1 MKNKINLNLN
11 DENAEKS
18 VKITPASYDKYPMD
32 DEPVAA
38 LRKPSAFAKKDKPAV
53 KEEPVKDA
61 PAAEEKPVEEAP
73 VAEEVPAAEVMAP
86 EAEASA
92 ETEAPAEKKQKKFG
106 KPKKEKKAKKEEAA
120 VAEDAAD
127 AEKPAEDAPEAEK
140 PAEAADTAETEAPAE
155 ENEAVT
161 VETEEAAAEESDKK
175 AKKAKGDKK
184 PNKIAE
190 FFKKLTSDD
199 DGVKLSKGSTRIK
212 YRILRL
218 TIVSVVIAVAVLQ
231 VFSMLTTISSYNKSY
246 TEQAQALVTSYLQ
259 TIDTKLDAYTTQ
271 MKSLEGNPQ
280 VIKAISTKDV
290 GTKNSVL
297 LQVATTTMFK
307 HIDIADMEGNTAVD
321 TNIKEDEYFIR
332 ASEGKNTLSSPLIRK
347 YANTAASV
355 EQLMVLA
362 TKYMDTSFQ
371 GVLLGYFDPA
381 TFSEGL
387 DSISEGDNV
396 IVLDKNGVVVGASDM
411 TLVKDGVIY
420 KDNEDKG
427 LASLAEA
434 MMTLE
439 TGTMRYKTNGT
450 EYLVAYAPIE
460 LTDGWSI
467 AVSLDYSTVQKEIM
481 TSLIM
486 ALILSII
493 IIAVTSVICIGIAN
507 KISKPITQ
515 VAGRLKLL
523 SEGDISTEM
532 NINAPKDETK
542 VLTDSLDDTLTELNK
557 YITDIKAVLAEIASG
572 NLTAKSAIEYKG
584 DFTAFGTSLEEITT
598 SLNQSF
604 VAVKDS
610 VESFKSGASQV
621 AEGSKHLS
629 DTAIKEAEAV
639 DEILSTI
646 GGITEKANTTAQ
658 VSTKV
663 LSLTNEAN
671 ENAQRGADMMKE
683 LLAAIE
689 NIRERSDAISAIIKT
704 IDSIAFQT
712 NILALNASI
721 EAARAGEAGRG
732 FSVVAEEVGNLANM
746 SADAAKQTS
755 ALIDDTINAVKQGT
769 EIADRAENAIRSIA
783 ADVNE
788 VAGYMEDIVVAA
800 NEQNVAVEQITT
812 GMNRIDAGMHTTTA
826 TAEESAASSE
836 QLSFLAVSLSNEV
849 EKFVTE

>member
-1 MKNKINLNLN
+1 MNNKKNITPVN
-11 DENAEKS
+11 DNAENE
-18 VKITPASYDKYPMD
+18 VKNVPVFDDKYPMD
-32 DEPVAA
+32 DEPKAA
-38 LRKPSAFAKKDKPAV
+38 PKKFPKLSRKKEAAPA
-53 KEEPVKDA
+53 EEKAPEVKDA
-61 PAAEEKPVEEAP
+61 PVEEAAPASEEKAPEAEAPVKEEKPAKKFGRGRKNKKAEAAPAEDAAPEETAPVEEAVP
-73 VAEEVPAAEVMAP
+73 AEDAPADVAAEEVPAAQ
-86 EAEASA
+86 
-92 ETEAPAEKKQKKFG
+92 EAPAEG
-106 KPKKEKKAKKEEAA
+106 ETAPEEAA
-120 VAEDAAD
+120 V
-127 AEKPAEDAPEAEK
+127 
-140 PAEAADTAETEAPAE
+140 
-155 ENEAVT
+155 
-161 VETEEAAAEESDKK
+161 EEAAAEDAPAKK
-175 AKKAKGDKK
+175 SKKQKKAKGDKK
-184 PNKIAE
+184 PGKIAK
-190 FFKKLTSDD
+190 FIQSLKGDGDD
-199 DGVKLSKGSTRIK
+199 VALSKGSTRIK

-218 TIVSVVIAVAVLQ
+218 TIVTVIISVVVLQ
-231 VFSMLTTISSYNKSY
+231 AFSIITTINSYNTSY
-246 TEQAQALVTSYLQ
+246 EEQAQALVTSYLQ
-259 TIDTKLDAYTTQ
+259 TIDTKMDAYTTQ
-271 MKSLEGNPQ
+271 LNSLKSHPQ
-280 VIKAISTKDV
+280 VSNATNPSLLASARNAALKQV
-290 GTKNSVL
+290 G
-297 LQVATTTMFK
+297 TTTMFK
-307 HIDIADMEGNTAVD
+307 FLDIVDKEGNTVLE
-321 TNIKEDEYFIR
+321 TNIAADDYFQR
-332 ASEGKNTLSSPLIRK
+332 ALEGKNTLTSPMYRVYDTTDHADELVMILAAKFR
-347 YANTAASV
+347 TATF
-355 EQLMVLA
+355 E
-362 TKYMDTSFQ
+362 
-371 GVLLGYFDPA
+371 GVILGGIAPSD
-381 TFSEGL
+381 FSEGL
-387 DSISEGDNV
+387 DSISTGNNV
-396 IVLDKNGVVVGASDM
+396 VILDKNGMVVGASDM
-411 TLVKDGVIY
+411 KLVMEQAVF

-427 LASLAEA
+427 LASLAES

-439 TGTMRYKTNGT
+439 TGITTYHSNGVK
-450 EYLVAYAPIE
+450 YLTAYAPIE

-467 AVSLDYSTVQKEIM
+467 AVSLNYAAVEKEIV
-481 TSLIM
+481 TSLIA
-486 ALILSII
+486 ALVLSIV
-493 IIAVTSVICIGIAN
+493 IIAVAAVITIGIAN

-532 NINAPKDETK
+532 NIKAPKDETK

-557 YITDIKAVLAEIASG
+557 YITDIKAVLAEIAAG
-572 NLTAKSAIEYKG
+572 NLTAKSSIEYKG

-598 SLNQSF
+598 SLNKSF

-610 VESFKSGASQV
+610 VESFKSGAAQV
-621 AEGSKHLS
+621 ADGSKHLS

-671 ENAQRGADMMKE
+671 DNAQRGADMMKE

-689 NIRERSDAISAIIKT
+689 NIRERSNAISAIIKT

-755 ALIDDTINAVKQGT
+755 VLIDDTINAVKQGT

-800 NEQNVAVEQITT
+800 NEQNAAVEQITT

>member
-1 MKNKINLNLN
+1 MKDKKNINLS
-11 DENAEKS
+11 ENSADKD
-18 VKITPASYDKYPMD
+18 VKLTPAFDDKYPMD
-32 DEPVAA
+32 DEPKAA
-38 LRKPSAFAKKDKPAV
+38 PRKVSKHIKAEKPAV
-53 KEEPVKDA
+53 KEEPVAEAPAPEVKEEA
-61 PAAEEKPVEEAP
+61 PAAEEAVVAEAETAEAP
-73 VAEEVPAAEVMAP
+73 AKAEKSAKKFGRNRRKKEAAEAAPAEETVAEAEAPAEENAETAAEEVPAA
-86 EAEASA
+86 
-92 ETEAPAEKKQKKFG
+92 
-106 KPKKEKKAKKEEAA
+106 
-120 VAEDAAD
+120 
-127 AEKPAEDAPEAEK
+127 
-140 PAEAADTAETEAPAE
+140 AE
-155 ENEAVT
+155 EII
-161 VETEEAAAEESDKK
+161 TEEAAEDGKKSKKDKK
-175 AKKAKGDKK
+175 PKKDKGEKK
-184 PNKIAE
+184 PNKLVQY
-190 FFKKLTSDD
+190 FKNLMGDD
-199 DGVKLSKGSTRIK
+199 GGVKLSKGSTRIK

-218 TIVSVVIAVAVLQ
+218 TIVTVVISVIVLQ
-231 VFSMLTTISSYNKSY
+231 AFSIIITINSYNTSY
-246 TEQAQALVTSYLQ
+246 EEQAQSLVTSYLQ
-259 TIDTKLDAYTTQ
+259 TIDTKMDAYTAQ
-271 MKSLEGNPQ
+271 LNSLKSHPQ
-280 VIKAISTKDV
+280 VSNATNTSILVPTRNTAMK
-290 GTKNSVL
+290 
-297 LQVATTTMFK
+297 QVATTTMFK
-307 HIDIADMEGNTAVD
+307 FLDIVDKDGNTLVE
-321 TNIKEDEYFIR
+321 TNIAADDYFQR
-332 ASEGKNTLSSPLIRK
+332 ALGGKNTLTSPMVRV
-347 YANTAASV
+347 YADTDIAEEVVMILAAKFKTATF
-355 EQLMVLA
+355 E
-362 TKYMDTSFQ
+362 
-371 GVLLGYFDPA
+371 GVILGGIEPA
-381 TFSEGL
+381 DFSEGL
-387 DSISEGDNV
+387 DSISTGNNV
-396 IVLDKNGVVVGASDM
+396 VILDKNGMVVGASDM
-411 TLVKDGVIY
+411 TLVKDRVVY
-420 KDNEDKG
+420 KDNANKG
-427 LASLAEA
+427 LASLANDMMSLEA
-434 MMTLE
+434 
-439 TGTMRYKTNGT
+439 GTTTYHSNGVK
-450 EYLVAYAPIE
+450 YLAAYAPIE

-467 AVSLDYSTVQKEIM
+467 AVSLNYASVEKEII

-486 ALILSII
+486 AFILSVVII
-493 IIAVTSVICIGIAN
+493 VVSAVITVGIAN

-532 NINAPKDETK
+532 NIKAPKDETK

-557 YITDIKAVLAEIASG
+557 YITDIKGVLAEIASG
-572 NLTAKSAIEYKG
+572 NLTAKSSIEYKG

-598 SLNQSF
+598 SLNKSF

-610 VESFKSGASQV
+610 VESFKSGAAQV
-621 AEGSKHLS
+621 ADGSKHLS

-671 ENAQRGADMMKE
+671 DNAQRGADMMKE

-800 NEQNVAVEQITT
+800 NEQNAAVEQITT

>member
-1 MKNKINLNLN
+1 MKNKINLNLT
-11 DENAEKS
+11 DDNAENT
-18 VKITPASYDKYPMD
+18 VKNTPAFDDKYPMD
-32 DEPVAA
+32 DEPSAP
-38 LRKPSAFAKKDKPAV
+38 LRKPSKFTKQEKPAV
-53 KEEPVKDA
+53 KDEPATVAPAAEDAPAAETKAPEVVAPVEAAPVEEKAEKSAKKFGMFKKNKKNEDA
-61 PAAEEKPVEEAP
+61 PAAEEAP
-73 VAEEVPAAEVMAP
+73 AEEKPADEAEAPAAEEAAV
-86 EAEASA
+86 EAEA
-92 ETEAPAEKKQKKFG
+92 ETVQTESEEAPAED
-106 KPKKEKKAKKEEAA
+106 A
-120 VAEDAAD
+120 AED
-127 AEKPAEDAPEAEK
+127 KNK
-140 PAEAADTAETEAPAE
+140 
-155 ENEAVT
+155 
-161 VETEEAAAEESDKK
+161 S
-175 AKKAKGDKK
+175 KGEKK
-184 PNKIAE
+184 PNKIVE
-190 FFKKLTSDD
+190 FFKKLKGDD
-199 DGVKLSKGSTRIK
+199 DGVKLAKGSTRIK

-218 TIVSVVIAVAVLQ
+218 TIISVVVAVAVLQ
-231 VFSMLTTISSYNKSY
+231 VFSMLTTISSYNSSY

-259 TIDTKLDAYTTQ
+259 TIDTKMDAYTTQ
-271 MKSLEGNPQ
+271 LNSLKSNTQVANATNAKLE
-280 VIKAISTKDV
+280 I
-290 GTKNSVL
+290 GTRNSAL
-297 LQVATTTMFK
+297 KQVATTTMFK
-307 HIDIADMEGNTAVD
+307 HLDIVDTEGNTLVQ
-321 TNIKEDEYFIR
+321 TNIKDDEYFIR
-332 ASEGKNTLSSPLIRK
+332 ALEGKNTLSSPLVRK
-347 YANTAASV
+347 DANTAATQEV
-355 EQLMVLA
+355 LMVLA
-362 TKYMDTSFQ
+362 SKYTDITFN
-371 GVLLGYFDPA
+371 GVILGYFDPA

-396 IVLDKNGVVVGASDM
+396 VVLDKNGVVVGASDM
-411 TLVKDGVIY
+411 TLVKDGVVY

-427 LASLAEA
+427 LASLADA

-439 TGTMRYKTNGT
+439 TGTMRYTSKGV
-450 EYLVAYAPIE
+450 EYLVAYSPIE

-467 AVSLDYSTVQKEIM
+467 AVSLNYSDVQKEIV

-572 NLTAKSAIEYKG
+572 DLTAKSAIEYKG
-584 DFTAFGTSLEEITT
+584 DFIAFGTSLEEITT
-598 SLNQSF
+598 SLNKSF

-610 VESFKSGASQV
+610 VESFKSGAAQV
-621 AEGSKHLS
+621 ADGSKHLS

-671 ENAQRGADMMKE
+671 DNAQRGADMMKE

-689 NIRERSDAISAIIKT
+689 NIRERSNAISAIIKT

-755 ALIDDTINAVKQGT
+755 VLIDDTINAVKQGT

-788 VAGYMEDIVVAA
+788 VANYMEDIVVAA
-800 NEQNVAVEQITT
+800 NEQNAAVEQITT

>member
-1 MKNKINLNLN
+1 MNNKKNLNLAN
-11 DENAEKS
+11 DNAENE
-18 VKITPASYDKYPMD
+18 VKNVPAFDDKYPMD
-32 DEPVAA
+32 DEPKASV
-38 LRKPSAFAKKDKPAV
+38 RKSSRFAKAEKPAV
-53 KEEPVKDA
+53 QEVAAEAPAVEEKAPEEPAVEV
-61 PAAEEKPVEEAP
+61 AASVQEEKPAKKFGRNRKKK
-73 VAEEVPAAEVMAP
+73 
-86 EAEASA
+86 AEAA
-92 ETEAPAEKKQKKFG
+92 EAPAE
-106 KPKKEKKAKKEEAA
+106 EA
-120 VAEDAAD
+120 
-127 AEKPAEDAPEAEK
+127 APEAEK
-140 PAEAADTAETEAPAE
+140 PAQEQAE
-155 ENEAVT
+155 EVPADD
-161 VETEEAAAEESDKK
+161 AAAEEIPAEAEAVPAEGEEAAPEEGKK
-175 AKKAKGDKK
+175 AKKEKGEKK
-184 PNKIAE
+184 PNKLVQ
-190 FFKKLTSDD
+190 FLKSLKGDD
-199 DGVKLSKGSTRIK
+199 DNVKLSKGSTRIK

-218 TIVSVVIAVAVLQ
+218 TIVAVVVSVIVLQ
-231 VFSMLTTISSYNKSY
+231 AFSIITTINSYNTSY
-246 TEQAQALVTSYLQ
+246 EEQAQSLVTSYLQ
-259 TIDTKLDAYTTQ
+259 TIDTKMDAYTAQ
-271 MKSLEGNPQ
+271 LNSLKSHPQ
-280 VIKAISTKDV
+280 VSNATNASILVSTRNTAMK
-290 GTKNSVL
+290 
-297 LQVATTTMFK
+297 QVATTTMFK
-307 HIDIADMEGNTAVD
+307 FLDIVDKDGNTLVE
-321 TNIKEDEYFIR
+321 TNIAGDDYFQR
-332 ASEGKNTLSSPLIRK
+332 ALEGKNTLTSPMIRE
-347 YANTAASV
+347 YANTAAAEEV
-355 EQLMVLA
+355 VMVLA
-362 TKYMDTSFQ
+362 AKFKSATFE
-371 GVLLGYFDPA
+371 GVILGGIEPA
-381 TFSEGL
+381 DFSEGL
-387 DSISEGDNV
+387 DSISAGNNV
-396 IVLDKNGVVVGASDM
+396 VILDKNGVVVGSSDM
-411 TLVKDGVIY
+411 TLVKDGVVY
-420 KDNEDKG
+420 KDNADKG
-427 LASLAEA
+427 LASLAND

-439 TGTMRYKTNGT
+439 TGTTSYTSNGT
-450 EYLVAYAPIE
+450 KYLAAYAPIE

-467 AVSLDYSTVQKEIM
+467 AVSLNYASVQKDIV

-486 ALILSII
+486 AAILSVI
-493 IIAVTSVICIGIAN
+493 IIAVSAVVTVGIAN

-532 NINAPKDETK
+532 NIKAPKDETK
-542 VLTDSLDDTLTELNK
+542 ILTDSLDDTLVELNK
-557 YITDIKAVLAEIASG
+557 YITDIKAVLAEIAAG
-572 NLTAKSAIEYKG
+572 NLTAKSSVEYKG

-598 SLNQSF
+598 SLNKSF

-610 VESFKSGASQV
+610 VESFKSGAAQV
-621 AEGSKHLS
+621 ADGSKHLS

-671 ENAQRGADMMKE
+671 DNAQRGADMMKE

-689 NIRERSDAISAIIKT
+689 NIRERSNAISAIIKT

-755 ALIDDTINAVKQGT
+755 VLIDDTINAVKQGT

-788 VAGYMEDIVVAA
+788 VANYMEDIVVAA
-800 NEQNVAVEQITT
+800 NEQNAAVEQITT

>member
-18 VKITPASYDKYPMD
+18 VKITPATDDKYPMD
-32 DEPVAA
+32 NEPAKP
-38 LRKPSAFAKKDKPAV
+38 LRKPSVFAKKEKAAAKEEPEKTAPDV
-53 KEEPVKDA
+53 VEEPVKDA
-61 PAAEEKPVEEAP
+61 PVADEAPAAEEK
-73 VAEEVPAAEVMAP
+73 AP
-86 EAEASA
+86 EAEVSVEA
-92 ETEAPAEKKQKKFG
+92 APAEKEKKQKKFG
-106 KPKKEKKAKKEEAA
+106 KFKKNKKAEPAAEE
-120 VAEDAAD
+120 VAES
-127 AEKPAEDAPEAEK
+127 EKPAEDTAPEAEK
-140 PAEAADTAETEAPAE
+140 PAADTAAESEKPVEDIAETETVAEDSPAE
-155 ENEAVT
+155 EPAKKV
-161 VETEEAAAEESDKK
+161 KK
-175 AKKAKGDKK
+175 AKADKK
-184 PNKIAE
+184 PNKIIE
-190 FFKKLTSDD
+190 FIKKLKSDD
-199 DGVKLSKGSTRIK
+199 NGVNLSKGSTRIK

-218 TIVSVVIAVAVLQ
+218 TIVSVVISVAVLQ
-231 VFSMLTTISSYNKSY
+231 VYSMLTTVSSYNKSY

-280 VIKAISTKDV
+280 VVKAISTKDV

-297 LQVATTTMFK
+297 MQVATTTMFK
-307 HIDIADMEGNTAVD
+307 HIDIADMQGNTAVE
-321 TNIKEDEYFIR
+321 TNIKDEEYFIR

-347 YANTAASV
+347 YANTVASV

-362 TKYMDTSFQ
+362 TKYMDVSFQ

-411 TLVKDGVIY
+411 TLVKEGAIY

-439 TGTMRYKTNGT
+439 TGTMRYKSKGT
-450 EYLVAYAPIE
+450 EYLVAYSPIE

-467 AVSLDYSTVQKEIM
+467 AVSLNYSTVQKEIM

-486 ALILSII
+486 ALILSVI

-849 EKFVTE
+849 EKFITE